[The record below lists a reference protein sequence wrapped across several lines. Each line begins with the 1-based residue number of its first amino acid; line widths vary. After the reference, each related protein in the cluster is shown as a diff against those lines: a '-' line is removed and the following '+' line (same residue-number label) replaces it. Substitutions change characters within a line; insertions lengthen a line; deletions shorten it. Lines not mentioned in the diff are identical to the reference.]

1 MELSYL
7 FNIYLYFN
15 RNTKLNM
22 DEKRSSPEIARSQKI
37 ENLIKKVA
45 ENKTRARLNNRYPSS
60 QQSNNNLQVRYYLF
74 PKQTLFKN
82 NFLQVCDGIVRSKL
96 PIFDKTKRQ
105 NRNRM
110 PFDQHGF
117 VKVYR
122 K

>member
-1 MELSYL
+1 MSNQQVIFGNYFMELSYL
-7 FNIYLYFN
+7 SNIYSYFD

-74 PKQTLFKN
+74 PNQTF
-82 NFLQVCDGIVRSKL
+82 F
-96 PIFDKTKRQ
+96 
-105 NRNRM
+105 
-110 PFDQHGF
+110 
-117 VKVYR
+117 
-122 K
+122 